1 MPVEYINPPSM
12 HSNPAFTQAIAVS
25 GAVRT
30 VYIGAQLAQDA
41 GGNLVGPGDV
51 AAQTAQA
58 LKNFDACL
66 EAAGATKEHVISLT
80 VHVTQGQ
87 DMMAAAMVGIEWWG
101 RRPKPPV
108 NSVNFVAGFFP
119 PDYVVSIE
127 GIAIVP
133 IAV

>member
-1 MPVEYINPPSM
+1 MPIEYINPASM
-12 HSNPAFTQAIAVS
+12 HRNPAFSQAIAVS

-41 GGNLVGPGDV
+41 DGRLVGAGDV

-66 EAAGATKEHVISLT
+66 EAAGASIEHVVSLT

-87 DMMAAAMVGIEWWG
+87 DMMAAAMVGIGWWG
-101 RRPKPPV
+101 NKPNPPV

-119 PDYVVSIE
+119 PEYLVSIE
-127 GIAIVP
+127 GIAVVP
-133 IAV
+133 M